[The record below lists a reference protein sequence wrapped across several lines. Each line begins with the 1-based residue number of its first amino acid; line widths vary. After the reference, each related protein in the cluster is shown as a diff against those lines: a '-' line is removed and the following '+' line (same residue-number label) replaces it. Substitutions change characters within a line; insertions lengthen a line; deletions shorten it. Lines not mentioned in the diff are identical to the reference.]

1 MKIFLLVLLIT
12 QINISKSLVVHWD
25 TVLLLFLYLSCIQ
38 RIRGIILLP
47 LPFKLKI
54 VWKIEVVIRIF
65 YDINIFM

>member
-38 RIRGIILLP
+38 RIRGIILLH